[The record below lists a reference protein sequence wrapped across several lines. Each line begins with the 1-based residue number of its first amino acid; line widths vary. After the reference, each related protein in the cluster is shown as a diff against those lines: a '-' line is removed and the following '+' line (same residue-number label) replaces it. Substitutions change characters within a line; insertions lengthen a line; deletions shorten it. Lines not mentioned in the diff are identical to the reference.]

1 MLCSLVYAELTAAPF
16 ISLITSAPHHH
27 ENSERRC
34 AQRPAFHLPLS
45 TANRLT
51 PVESADPKNGRVTPL
66 QSADPKTKHLK
77 SFRIRRSEKRWGGG
91 HKLLTSIV
99 AARISRSH
107 LWPAH
112 LRLYNGGMETGQRSA
127 QMHGTTVLC

>member
-16 ISLITSAPHHH
+16 TSLITAAPHHY
-27 ENSERRC
+27 ENSGRRC

-66 QSADPKTKHLK
+66 QSADLKTKHLK
-77 SFRIRRSEKRWGGG
+77 SFRIRRSEKRWGRVE
-91 HKLLTSIV
+91 IV
-99 AARISRSH
+99 NWPGVHTATPHFDRDVPRPAPLARTLAA
-107 LWPAH
+107 
-112 LRLYNGGMETGQRSA
+112 
-127 QMHGTTVLC
+127 V

>member
-16 ISLITSAPHHH
+16 ISLITAAPHHH

-45 TANRLT
+45 TAN
-51 PVESADPKNGRVTPL
+51 RVTPL

-99 AARISRSH
+99 AARISSSH

-112 LRLYNGGMETGQRSA
+112 LRLYT
-127 QMHGTTVLC
+127 